1 MDLSL
6 SNFEQQIDGTILKRG
21 FDYFKKGYV
30 TEVED
35 LGGGD
40 FEATVEGS
48 EIYTVHLHIK
58 GDKVMEYDCDCPY
71 DWGVVCKHVVAVLFY
86 LQKDLLDLDNL
97 TKVKASPRKKKESET
112 LQMEQILKHLTHDE
126 LRAFVRDMCATDKGF
141 RHLFVAKHMPNLYP
155 ESKELY
161 VKQLEKLVKTYTGR
175 HGFVEYRE
183 AGQLGS
189 EVLGIIDDAL
199 AGLEKGKKRKV
210 LYVAEAVTEVMREV
224 LDCSDDSNGT
234 IGGCIAGGF
243 ELLETLVES
252 DLDEALHDELFDW
265 LMVGFEKG
273 FLKGWDWHFDL
284 IDIAIRMMKTE
295 PEIERIKM
303 NLSLVRPTGDSWD
316 WEYRQSQNL
325 MLELIRKTEDEKA
338 CLGFMESHLE
348 NSDFRKELIEKALA
362 GKEYEKAEKLAA
374 EGVRKDEKELPCL
387 ADDWRNY
394 LLSLYMETNDVARM
408 ISLARYFFVT
418 RSGRYHP
425 QKYYYDLL
433 KSLTPQDQWPSYVDG
448 LVSEMSNKSRYGID
462 YAGISQLYVWESRW
476 ADFFKLLQEN
486 ATLDRVV
493 EAEQYL
499 ADSYPMELAAMYRDL
514 ILGYMERQMGREH
527 YQSACRYIRRMIKLG
542 ARLMAVGL
550 IERLRKLYPARRAM
564 LEELAKI

>member
-1 MDLSL
+1 
-6 SNFEQQIDGTILKRG
+6 
-21 FDYFKKGYV
+21 
-30 TEVED
+30 
-35 LGGGD
+35 
-40 FEATVEGS
+40 
-48 EIYTVHLHIK
+48 
-58 GDKVMEYDCDCPY
+58 
-71 DWGVVCKHVVAVLFY
+71 
-86 LQKDLLDLDNL
+86 
-97 TKVKASPRKKKESET
+97 
-112 LQMEQILKHLTHDE
+112 
-126 LRAFVRDMCATDKGF
+126 
-141 RHLFVAKHMPNLYP
+141 
-155 ESKELY
+155 
-161 VKQLEKLVKTYTGR
+161 
-175 HGFVEYRE
+175 
-183 AGQLGS
+183 
-189 EVLGIIDDAL
+189 
-199 AGLEKGKKRKV
+199 
-210 LYVAEAVTEVMREV
+210 
-224 LDCSDDSNGT
+224 
-234 IGGCIAGGF
+234 
-243 ELLETLVES
+243 
-252 DLDEALHDELFDW
+252 
-265 LMVGFEKG
+265 
-273 FLKGWDWHFDL
+273 
-284 IDIAIRMMKTE
+284 
-295 PEIERIKM
+295 
-303 NLSLVRPTGDSWD
+303 
-316 WEYRQSQNL
+316 
-325 MLELIRKTEDEKA
+325 
-338 CLGFMESHLE
+338 MESHLE

-374 EGVRKDEKELPCL
+374 EGVRKDEKELPGL

-408 ISLARYFFVT
+408 ILLARYFFVT

-462 YAGISQLYVWESRW
+462 DAGISQLYVWESRW